1 MIEYFAIGSL
11 VVLLFAQNIFWAKVC
26 LNLTN
31 RIMSRNY
38 AELKQAEARPTLVKP
53 LQDEEIVDPVAE
65 RQARE
70 LNTML
75 GMV

>member
-1 MIEYFAIGSL
+1 MIEHFVIGML
-11 VVLLFAQNIFWAKVC
+11 MILIIGQNVFWAKVC

-38 AELKQAEARPTLVKP
+38 AELTLAEAKPTLQRP
-53 LQDEEIVDPVAE
+53 QEEDFHDPIAE
-65 RQARE
+65 RQAQD
-70 LNTML
+70 LNSML